1 MYKFLLSDVVTGE
14 SKKEKSAVPAFTFI
28 NNGNNNKAHQVKAEV
43 SYEENKPKTRSR
55 SHLHAYNTEIP
66 GLLSGVNEASVCV
79 PKHRQGTNTS
89 FDDRSD
95 AINVK
100 KVKKNV
106 SNDKSNK
113 RLQTRVIQDNTHGNY
128 SVTSNTHVISLSE
141 DDSIPK
147 QLQTKVIQDKTHGT
161 NSDTSNT
168 HVISLSEDDSIPKRL
183 QTKVIQDDTHG
194 ANSDT
199 SNTHVIRLS
208 EDDSIPHKKEG
219 GFSCN
224 TLPESANIMSHKGKT
239 SVINSK
245 QALRPLKVSENKRV
259 TSQKLKEKNLNCSEI
274 TVSRKSASK
283 GEYHCNEC
291 DITFKYASALNKHK
305 KDGVCLFICPY
316 CGKRYTARYYSNY
329 QLHLKYHN
337 KEKPY
342 LCATCGK
349 AFTEKSKLTVHLMS
363 HNNERPCICEIC
375 GRGFYTRVNLRYH
388 IQRMHKERPPKPYEC
403 DICDTKF
410 VSIYNLNTHKKVT
423 HSDERPFQCGICL
436 KTFKTKAALEKKHIA
451 FHHKTG
457 PMFHCTICPKSFR
470 LKDYL
475 KIHMKRHNN
484 ERTHFCNTCG
494 KGFYDKKSLR
504 EHVRI
509 HSGEKPYECN
519 YCDYRCALKGNL
531 GKHMKTHSD
540 DKVIE
545 LEKPNNNPE
554 PNLSFPLPFSGIPGA
569 RNTDLPTQYDESKTN
584 TVAFL
589 F

>member
-14 SKKEKSAVPAFTFI
+14 SEKEKSAVPAFTFI
-28 NNGNNNKAHQVKAEV
+28 NNGNNNKAHQNKAEV

-66 GLLSGVNEASVCV
+66 DLLSGVNKDSVCV
-79 PKHRQGTNTS
+79 PKQRQGTNTS
-89 FDDRSD
+89 FDERSD

-106 SNDKSNK
+106 SRDKSSE
-113 RLQTRVIQDNTHGNY
+113 RLQTRVIQDN
-128 SVTSNTHVISLSE
+128 
-141 DDSIPK
+141 
-147 QLQTKVIQDKTHGT
+147 THGT

-168 HVISLSEDDSIPKRL
+168 HVISLSD
-183 QTKVIQDDTHG
+183 
-194 ANSDT
+194 
-199 SNTHVIRLS
+199 
-208 EDDSIPHKKEG
+208 DDSIPHKKEG
-219 GFSCN
+219 GYSCN
-224 TLPESANIMSHKGKT
+224 SLSDSANIMSHKGKT

-245 QALRPLKVSENKRV
+245 QALWPLKVSENKQV
-259 TSQKLKEKNLNCSEI
+259 TSQKIKEKTLNSSEI
-274 TVSRKSASK
+274 TVSRKRTSK

-305 KDGVCLFICPY
+305 KDGVCLFICSY

-423 HSDERPFQCGICL
+423 HSDERPFQCGICQ
-436 KTFKTKAALEKKHIA
+436 KTFKTRAALEKKHIA

-484 ERTHFCNTCG
+484 ERTHFCDTCG

-504 EHVRI
+504 EHFRI

-531 GKHMKTHSD
+531 DKHMKTHSD
-540 DKVIE
+540 DKVKE
-545 LEKPNNNPE
+545 PEKPNNNPE
-554 PNLSFPLPFSGIPGA
+554 PNLSFPLPFSDNSGLQTGMSGA
-569 RNTDLPTQYDESKTN
+569 RISGLPTQYDESKTN
-584 TVAFL
+584 TVAYL